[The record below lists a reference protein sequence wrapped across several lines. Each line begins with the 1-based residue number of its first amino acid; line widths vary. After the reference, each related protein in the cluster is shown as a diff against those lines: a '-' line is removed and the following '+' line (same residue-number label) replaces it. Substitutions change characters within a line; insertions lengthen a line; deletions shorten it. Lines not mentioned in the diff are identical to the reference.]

1 MNVQNGSLAC
11 KYREYFLPVDAM
23 KSILHLVM
31 YSFSDSFHVETI
43 WSVQVR
49 WAGLKHTDATIVIL
63 LKYLNVFYFLT
74 GPDFQYICESL
85 LSSHLRVIC
94 LNMLDTFLIF

>member
-1 MNVQNGSLAC
+1 M
-11 KYREYFLPVDAM
+11 
-23 KSILHLVM
+23 
-31 YSFSDSFHVETI
+31 
-43 WSVQVR
+43 QVR

-85 LSSHLRVIC
+85 LSSPFKGDLFEYVRHFFDFLTTFPLVLSTKRQRECIC
-94 LNMLDTFLIF
+94 